1 MNAVIGMGS
10 LILGGLSSFGM
21 VIAQLPI
28 MPTDMNTW
36 PATAILGFIS
46 FTCLCVTFFCVKK
59 VFSTIE
65 ANAVLQGKLI
75 EKYAETNTRLNELCE
90 KIGKS
95 KE

>member
-1 MNAVIGMGS
+1 MNGTLGMGS
-10 LILGGLSSFGM
+10 FVVGSLSSIGM

-36 PATAILGFIS
+36 PATAILGFIA
-46 FTCLCVTFFCVKK
+46 FACLCITFFCVKK

-65 ANAVLQGKLI
+65 QNGILQGKLI
-75 EKYAETNTRLNELCE
+75 EKHAETNTRLNELCE